1 MIVHASRSHA
11 IDRKIYLC
19 NIKVIT
25 RAMILIIGIKRR
37 IVIDLHGSHA
47 MGI

>member
-1 MIVHASRSHA
+1 MIVHACRSHA
-11 IDRKIYLC
+11 IDRKINLC
-19 NIKVIT
+19 KIKVGIT
-25 RAMILIIGIKRR
+25 RAMILIGIKRR